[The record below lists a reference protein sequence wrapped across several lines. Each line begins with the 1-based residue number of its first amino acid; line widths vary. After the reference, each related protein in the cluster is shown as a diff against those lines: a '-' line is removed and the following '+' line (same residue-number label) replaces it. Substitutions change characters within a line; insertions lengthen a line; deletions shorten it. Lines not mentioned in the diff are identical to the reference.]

1 MNRDWPGEEGEK
13 EHSGQGKGC
22 VPLAGQNG
30 AYRGRKQMHGVEQGT
45 DGWQGVNQ
53 VHVSLGMRF
62 EIVDFLLRYIGA
74 MEVLSG
80 ADQRAYYVSKLVS
93 FTWTILENP
102 AAALKGRGNSP
113 PLENEKTESQRRY
126 TTQPKSPI

>member
-1 MNRDWPGEEGEK
+1 MCAFSWAEWGIQREKTNAWSGTRDRR
-13 EHSGQGKGC
+13 
-22 VPLAGQNG
+22 VA
-30 AYRGRKQMHGVEQGT
+30 
-45 DGWQGVNQ
+45 GVNQ

-62 EIVDFLLRYIGA
+62 EIVDFLLRAKGA